1 MSKLDTADKDIGS
14 CTLTVSADFTLLIE
28 TLGEED
34 QELIG

>member
-1 MSKLDTADKDIGS
+1 MSKSDSVDKDIGS
-14 CTLTVSADFTLLIE
+14 CTLTVSADFTQLIE

>member
-1 MSKLDTADKDIGS
+1 MSKSDSVDKDIVT
-14 CTLTVSADFTLLIE
+14 CTVIVSADFAQLIE